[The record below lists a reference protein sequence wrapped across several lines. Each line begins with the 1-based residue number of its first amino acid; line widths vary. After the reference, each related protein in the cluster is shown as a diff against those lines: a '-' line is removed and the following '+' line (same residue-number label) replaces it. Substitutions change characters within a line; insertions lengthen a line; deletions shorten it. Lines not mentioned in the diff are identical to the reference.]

1 MANKQTTS
9 FKTTTNLQTG
19 QTKSFKT
26 TYQTSSP
33 TIIGK
38 GGLSAVGRIQM
49 IGITMIVISIGS
61 AVDQFT
67 LTDLEETTPN
77 YNVQNTYIPID
88 DPLNNINYQQ
98 YGIGV
103 VDAFFEENIGW
114 IANLNN
120 IADAG
125 NRIVDCFKDLST
137 CFNRSQDRYEEF
149 QEDINNPQVGTF
161 ADEFGGSRLYEL
173 NLYASSFFN
182 YYTPYQIYLEMTLE
196 EREFVEDNLN
206 NLSGTELWL
215 FTEYQVARFYWFG
228 FENPFNDDIWQWGYF
243 NWPTIRNT
251 ILELGA

>member
-33 TIIGK
+33 TNIGK

-49 IGITMIVISIGS
+49 IGITMIVLSIAS

-98 YGIGV
+98 YGAGV
-103 VDAFFEENIGW
+103 VDAFFDETTGY
-114 IANLNN
+114 IANLNA
-120 IADAG
+120 IAEAG
-125 NRIVDCFKDLST
+125 NNIVQCFKDLST
-137 CFNRSQDRYEEF
+137 CFNRSQDRYAEYL
-149 QEDINNPQVGTF
+149 EDVNNPQVGTF
-161 ADEFGGSRLYEL
+161 ADEFGGDRLRVL
-173 NLYASSFFN
+173 SFYASSVFG
-182 YYTPYQIYLEMTLE
+182 YSPYQIYLEMTLE
-196 EREFVEDNLN
+196 EREFVRDNL
-206 NLSGTELWL
+206 SDFSDTEIWL
-215 FTEYQVARFYWFG
+215 FTEYRTAGFYLFG
-228 FENPFNDDIWQWGYF
+228 FNNPFNDDQWQWGYF
-243 NWPTIRNT
+243 LWPTIRNT
-251 ILELGA
+251 IVELGA